1 MEDSSGM
8 EGASHGFVA
17 IGEIV
22 RAVGLRGELKLYPL
36 LDFHEPLLG
45 SPFLVWS
52 DGTPAQVQRHR
63 IMSGGCWG
71 LAFRD
76 VGGRQLD
83 GRGAAESMIG
93 RELGFLAAS
102 YGDPAFPKPSGGLP
116 FRWLGREVVTGGGD
130 VVGIV
135 DEVRRI
141 GAQFML
147 VIPDG
152 PGEMLIPALA
162 PILRHDDGL
171 EGQLVIDPPEG
182 LLDVQRG

>member
-1 MEDSSGM
+1 MDT
-8 EGASHGFVA
+8 EGASTRFVV

-45 SPFLVWS
+45 SPFLVWN
-52 DGTPAQVQRHR
+52 DGSPAQVQRHR
-63 IMSGGCWG
+63 VMSGGCWG
-71 LAFRD
+71 LAIR
-76 VGGRQLD
+76 GIGRRED
-83 GRGAAESMIG
+83 ADAMIG

-130 VVGIV
+130 VVGVV
-135 DEVRRI
+135 DEVRRL
-141 GAQFML
+141 GTRFML

-152 PGEMLIPALA
+152 PREMLIPALA
-162 PILRHDDGL
+162 PILRPEDGL

-182 LLDVQRG
+182 LLDVQRD

>member
-1 MEDSSGM
+1 MDGPSSM
-8 EGASHGFVA
+8 EGASSRFVA

-76 VGGRQLD
+76 VGGRD
-83 GRGAAESMIG
+83 GAESMIG
-93 RELGFLAAS
+93 RELGFLVAS
-102 YGDPAFPKPSGGLP
+102 YGDPAFPKPGGGLP
-116 FRWLGREVVTGGGD
+116 FRWLGREVVTGSGD

-152 PGEMLIPALA
+152 PREILIPALA
-162 PILRHDDGL
+162 PILRPDDGL

>member
-1 MEDSSGM
+1 METTGDR
-8 EGASHGFVA
+8 FIV

-22 RAVGLRGELKLYPL
+22 NVVGLRGELKFYPL

-45 SPFLVWS
+45 SPFLIW
-52 DGTPAQVQRHR
+52 GNGEPAPIARHR
-63 IMSGGCWG
+63 VMSGGCWG
-71 LAFRD
+71 LTVRS
-76 VGGRQLD
+76 VV
-83 GRGAAESMIG
+83 GRGAAEAMVG
-93 RELGFLAAS
+93 RELGFMAAS
-102 YGDPAFPKPSGGLP
+102 YGDPAFPRPDGGLP
-116 FRWLGREVVTGGGD
+116 FRWLEREVLTGDGA

-152 PGEMLIPALA
+152 GHEILVPALA
-162 PILRHDDGL
+162 PILRPDDGL
-171 EGQLVIDPPEG
+171 TGPLVIDPPEG